1 MVAMDNQPTDLPNI
15 AQMQAMAERALARL
29 PARFREHL
37 TDIVLRVTDF
47 ATPEQ
52 LAAVEIDNRWNLSG
66 LYEGRP
72 LPDKSV
78 WDHSDMP
85 PAITLFRKP
94 LLREWQETGVDLE
107 RLVHHVVVHEAG
119 HHFGFSDDDMHQLE
133 DEAD

>member
-1 MVAMDNQPTDLPNI
+1 MDIRSNDLPSL
-15 AQMQAMAERALARL
+15 AQMQAMAERSLARL

-52 LAAVEIDNRWNLSG
+52 LEAVDIDNRWNLSG

-85 PAITLFRKP
+85 PAITLFRNP

-107 RLVHHVVVHEAG
+107 SLIHHVVVHEAG
-119 HHFGFSDDDMHQLE
+119 HHFGFSDEDMHQLE

>member
-1 MVAMDNQPTDLPNI
+1 MSRMDNQPTALPDI
-15 AQMQAMAERALARL
+15 AQMQAMAERSLARL

-37 TDIVLRVTDF
+37 TDIVLRVADF

-52 LAAVEIDNRWNLSG
+52 LGAVEIDDRWHLFG

-107 RLVHHVVVHEAG
+107 HLVHHVVVHEAG